1 MAGRLRAFISSTMTD
16 LRNERRSVVRAL
28 EAANIQPLN
37 AETMSPDGGRSW
49 DTICAAID
57 DCHLFILLQGESY
70 GYIPQTGPG
79 AGRGIS
85 VTHMEYERAREKGLV
100 VLPFQKR
107 PPLAPVRGEDDARR
121 RDAFREAVGSWE
133 TGAFVRQ
140 FDLAE
145 DLGDAVRDAI
155 MDLYESSFLRTL
167 TRERDTALTAAHG
180 AAVGMARSAG
190 PEDGAARLSA
200 AAWPLL
206 AGLARGLL
214 PMLPGGTT
222 VAGILDAMRWS
233 VPTPSSIA
241 AARAAV
247 DTARAAGFDPQQ
259 AVLLAGAGMSLRA
272 GYPGIQVLWRLLLD
286 ALAARHGGSVMGTH
300 RDFHDV
306 LTVAEHDLGRD
317 AVVERLCQAMSPPQS
332 VSPTLA
338 HLIAVRRTPVIFTTN
353 YDDLFERACDQ
364 QGLTPI
370 ILTPLDDGYGKTW
383 PARPGGDGPVIF
395 KIDGSVTAPSTL
407 VLTQDDLRRAAGA
420 TWFWERVAQSIRGR
434 WMVVA
439 GHALRDPS
447 AQRLMGLRAAP
458 AGGLMVGP
466 SLDRITLRLFDLTP
480 VDIDAD
486 SFMAMISSD
495 DHGSGLQGSEGSG

>member
-1 MAGRLRAFISSTMTD
+1 
-16 LRNERRSVVRAL
+16 
-28 EAANIQPLN
+28 
-37 AETMSPDGGRSW
+37 
-49 DTICAAID
+49 
-57 DCHLFILLQGESY
+57 
-70 GYIPQTGPG
+70 
-79 AGRGIS
+79 
-85 VTHMEYERAREKGLV
+85 
-100 VLPFQKR
+100 
-107 PPLAPVRGEDDARR
+107 
-121 RDAFREAVGSWE
+121 
-133 TGAFVRQ
+133 
-140 FDLAE
+140 
-145 DLGDAVRDAI
+145 
-155 MDLYESSFLRTL
+155 
-167 TRERDTALTAAHG
+167 
-180 AAVGMARSAG
+180 
-190 PEDGAARLSA
+190 
-200 AAWPLL
+200 
-206 AGLARGLL
+206 
-214 PMLPGGTT
+214 MLPGGTT